1 MNLKLFFSLP
11 YIKDININDNRV
23 VKLPLD
29 IKYKYE
35 NSNVFASVRIVQDNP
50 STNNVFIYLTYQYNK
65 ENITMQCFKAQSFKF
80 ENNKILIKKI
90 SY

>member
-11 YIKDININDNRV
+11 YIKDTNDFQLI
-23 VKLPLD
+23 KLPLD

-35 NSNVFASVRIVQDNP
+35 NSHVFASVRIVQYNP
-50 STNNVFIYLTYQYNK
+50 DVNSVFIFLNYQYNK
-65 ENITMQCFKAQSFKF
+65 EDITMECFKAQLFKF
-80 ENNKILIKKI
+80 ENGRILIKKI